1 MNLVSRLLATVGL
14 AVLVGAPPSGVAQA
28 ATPGIAAV
36 KEVVAVTFAG
46 VELGRLSVPEFKDLV
61 SQVVAA
67 VASMPEMTPE
77 LAASAVTQAVIETLA
92 AGMAVGPSITE
103 TIQAS
108 VTQSVVD
115 TYAAQ
120 GMAVDART
128 VAHASTVGAATSSS
142 LSGPAGESPTS
153 STDRDVASND
163 DPGRRSAY

>member
-14 AVLVGAPPSGVAQA
+14 AVLVGAPPSGVTQA
-28 ATPGIAAV
+28 ATPGVAAV

-77 LAASAVTQAVIETLA
+77 LAASTVTQAVIETLA

-108 VTQSVVD
+108 VSQSVVE

-153 STDRDVASND
+153 TDRDIASND

>member
-14 AVLVGAPPSGVAQA
+14 AVLVGAPPTGAAQA
-28 ATPGIAAV
+28 TVPGVAAV

-61 SQVVAA
+61 SQVVTA
-67 VASMPEMTPE
+67 VASLPEMTPE
-77 LAASAVTQAVIETLA
+77 IAASAVTQAVIETLA
-92 AGMAVGPSITE
+92 AGMTVGPSITE

-120 GMAVDART
+120 GVTVDART
-128 VAHASTVGAATSSS
+128 VAHASTVGASISSS
-142 LSGPAGESPTS
+142 LSGPTRERPT
-153 STDRDVASND
+153 STDRDVASSD

>member
-14 AVLVGAPPSGVAQA
+14 AVLVGAPPSGAAQSA
-28 ATPGIAAV
+28 APGVAAV
-36 KEVVAVTFAG
+36 KEIVAVTFAG

-77 LAASAVTQAVIETLA
+77 IAASAVTQAVIETLA
-92 AGMAVGPSITE
+92 TGMAVGPSITE

-108 VTQSVVD
+108 VTQSVVE

-120 GMAVDART
+120 GVTVDART

-142 LSGPAGESPTS
+142 LSGPVGESPTT
-153 STDRDVASND
+153 TDRDVASSD
-163 DPGRRSAY
+163 DPGRGSAY